1 MNKPIKA
8 IFETVVKSIFY
19 LLIVA
24 VALVSCEEEYIP
36 DTVFDRP
43 QIVVEGYIEQSPNAL
58 PPYVILTRSSPFLA
72 TLDTA
77 AINALFVHGAE
88 VWVSD
93 GTDSVQLT
101 EICLSDIAALDSAL
115 AQSVAQG
122 LGFGGSSNGVNFC
135 FYVDADAFISGM
147 PSLNIRTYGRY
158 NLRINAEGQTL
169 TATTTMPLYIPID
182 SFSFTPRDAANP
194 NDSLFQLYGYFTD
207 PVGEQNYYRIFSRR
221 NQEPMYAAS
230 SLATG
235 TSVTDD
241 KIFNGQSF
249 QFDILRGQPISAE
262 FDPQTY
268 GFFRRGDTVAVRGAA
283 LDYEH
288 FRFWQTVEFN
298 ANSQG
303 PFGTYVR
310 IKSNVNGGLGVW
322 GAIGYEDYTIILPR

>member
-1 MNKPIKA
+1 MNKPIK
-8 IFETVVKSIFY
+8 SIFY
-19 LLIVA
+19 LFFVA
-24 VALVSCEEEYIP
+24 LALVSCEEEYIP
-36 DTVFDRP
+36 DTVFTRP
-43 QIVVEGYIEQSPNAL
+43 QIVVEGYIEQSANGL
-58 PPYVILTRSSPFLA
+58 PPYVILTRSSPFLT

-93 GTDSVQLT
+93 GADSVQLT
-101 EICLSDIAALDSAL
+101 EICLSDIAAIDSAL
-115 AQSVAQG
+115 GQSVAQG
-122 LGFGGSSNGVNFC
+122 LGFGGSTNGVNFC
-135 FYVDADAFISGM
+135 FYVDANAFISGA
-147 PSLNIRTYGRY
+147 PSLNIRTGGRY
-158 NLRINAEGQTL
+158 NLRINAEGQEL
-169 TATTTMPLYIPID
+169 TATTTMPEYIPID
-182 SFSFTPRDAANP
+182 SFTFLPRSAAAD
-194 NDSLFQLYGYFTD
+194 DSLMQIYGYFTD

-230 SLATG
+230 SLGTG

-249 QFDILRGQPISAE
+249 QFDILRGQPITQE
-262 FDPQTY
+262 FDPQTF
-268 GFFRRGDTVAVRGAA
+268 GFFWRGDTITVRGAA

-310 IKSNVNGGLGVW
+310 IKSNINGGLGVW
-322 GAIGYEDYTIILPR
+322 GAIAYEDYTVVLPR